1 MNISRQQH
9 LAVESSELR
18 KEGYAALCQLA
29 VTCILTKTDR
39 RALVDHILHADKIGT
54 GAFAMLTRLLS
65 QKLLYATVLKDDNAC
80 AATATGGSRVSYVI
94 DELEPQSG
102 QLFHH
107 DEYALGQNGI
117 HVGSLLGA
125 TLIGMKAGTRG
136 PFLQADGTFRS
147 LRLLSVEH
155 GSRAA

>member
-1 MNISRQQH
+1 MNMPGQPH
-9 LAVESSELR
+9 LEVESFELR
-18 KEGYAALCQLA
+18 KEGYAALCQHA

-39 RALVDHILHADKIGT
+39 RLLADHILRADKIGT

-65 QKLLYATVLKDDNAC
+65 QKLLYATVLKDDDAC
-80 AATATGGSRVSYVI
+80 PATATGGSRVSYAI
-94 DELEPQSG
+94 DELGPQSG

-136 PFLQADGTFRS
+136 TFLQADGTFRS
-147 LRLLSVEH
+147 LRLLSVNH
-155 GSRAA
+155 